1 MAGEMSRKCLLTDEQ
16 AQQLRQDYFLWLSL
30 CPKKL
35 QAKYGVSQRTFIRYA
50 MKEHKTRA
58 T

>member
-1 MAGEMSRKCLLTDEQ
+1 MSRKCLLTDEQ